1 MFVPMRTSE
10 HHSQTLGGDVAER
23 GLYSSDARMWRSGR
37 KSVED
42 LDVRSQESRKA
53 VTQAC
58 EGRPIPSQCYA
69 RTVCHRHAYVRRTE
83 EPWTRMPKRRPV
95 TDCLEDHTCRDW
107 RRCR

>member
-1 MFVPMRTSE
+1 MFLPMRTSE

-42 LDVRSQESRKA
+42 LDARSQESRKA

-58 EGRPIPSQCYA
+58 EGRPIPSECYI
-69 RTVCHRHAYVRRTE
+69 RTGRLGLPVQNT
-83 EPWTRMPKRRPV
+83 RRPGGANV
-95 TDCLEDHTCRDW
+95 WWSPNASRPPRADAREGCR
-107 RRCR
+107 